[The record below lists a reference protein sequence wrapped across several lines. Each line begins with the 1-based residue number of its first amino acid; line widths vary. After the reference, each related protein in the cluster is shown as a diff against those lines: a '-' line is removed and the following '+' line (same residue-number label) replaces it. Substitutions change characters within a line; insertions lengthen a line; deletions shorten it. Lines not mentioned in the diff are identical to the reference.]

1 MLIIKHNTQAN
12 IMQLYEFEK
21 IKIPEDEEEKTTV
34 IENLLVWCLH
44 CAVPES
50 IFYGGCCNV
59 R

>member
-12 IMQLYEFEK
+12 IMQLYEFE
-21 IKIPEDEEEKTTV
+21 IPEDEEEKTTV

-44 CAVPES
+44 SAVPES
-50 IFYGGCCNV
+50 ILYGGCCNV